1 MTPPPSTQGPGEL
14 PVWTPGQPPLL
25 HAGKARPCLSV
36 PKVWCS
42 PSPLSCRPALTRCPQ
57 VQRALLSLTLS
68 LEKLQAVK
76 CRMLEAM
83 EKGLSQETH
92 AQATVHML
100 PTFICSTPDGTGEA
114 ARWGD
119 VLLCCP
125 QPCAPRRGAREGSRR
140 NPLLGLLVGSGSCPC
155 VGTEARSRLPG
166 ALRWSQEGNCCFPG
180 VGVTASGRGADRGLV
195 SA

>member
-14 PVWTPGQPPLL
+14 PVWTPGQRPLL

-36 PKVWCS
+36 PKVWC
-42 PSPLSCRPALTRCPQ
+42 PLSPLSCRPPLTRCPQ

-92 AQATVHML
+92 AQSTVHML

-114 ARWGD
+114 ARRGD

-155 VGTEARSRLPG
+155 VGTEARSWLPG
-166 ALRWSQEGNCCFPG
+166 ALW
-180 VGVTASGRGADRGLV
+180 
-195 SA
+195 